1 MTGEERK
8 GEGNLLS
15 TVQAE
20 GDTTDVAVR
29 DDLDLAMRR
38 NYIRLHDLAEQPSG
52 AGHGRASA
60 ARRARVLVQG
70 LGAAW

>member
-1 MTGEERK
+1 METEESGRQLT
-8 GEGNLLS
+8 LLI
-15 TVQAE
+15 AE
-20 GDTTDVAVR
+20 GDTTGAGVR

-38 NYIRLHDLAEQPSG
+38 NYLRLHDLAEQPRG